1 METTPTSRTVLHW
14 RRHAFPIH
22 WEREFGRNGPL
33 MLEVGFGDGR
43 FTVQS
48 AQLEPE
54 LNIVGL
60 EVSTASLMRAK
71 KRVEHLGL
79 NNIRLA
85 KANAFF
91 AIRHLFAPE
100 SLAVIIVNFPDPWPK
115 EKHTKHR
122 LLQHRFFTVAAT
134 RLVPGGEIRLATDH
148 PEYLAFAESEALA
161 SGLFATSAPEPPQRV
176 FETKYALKWRDQGK
190 PLYYRVFTKTAH
202 PTEVYPPLQRSE
214 TMPHSI
220 LTGSAPT
227 IPAFDKLVFDAGGGH
242 VIVHEAAT
250 VNTEHTRV
258 LFRVSVDEPDLHQQ
272 LLIVLQERK
281 SGEFIVRL
289 EPFGD
294 PVITKAVRGAIG
306 AITDW
311 LATQA
316 GVTAAARH
324 Y

>member
-1 METTPTSRTVLHW
+1 
-14 RRHAFPIH
+14 
-22 WEREFGRNGPL
+22 

-48 AQLEPE
+48 AALQPE

-60 EVSTASLMRAK
+60 EVSTASLMHAK
-71 KRVEHLGL
+71 KRIDNAGTTS
-79 NNIRLA
+79 IRLA

-100 SLAVIIVNFPDPWPK
+100 SLSVIIVNFPDPWPK
-115 EKHTKHR
+115 EKHTKNR
-122 LLQHRFFTVAAT
+122 LLQDRFFQMAAT

-148 PEYLAFAESEALA
+148 PEYLAFAESEARGTGIF
-161 SGLFATSAPEPPQRV
+161 SVDAPEPPQRV

-190 PLYYRVFTKTAH
+190 PLYYRVFTKTGT
-202 PTEVYPPLQRSE
+202 PNQDYPPLQRSE

-220 LTGSAPT
+220 LAGATPT
-227 IPAFDKLVFDAGGGH
+227 IPAFDKLVFDSADGH
-242 VIVHEAAT
+242 VIVHEAALAQ
-250 VNTEHTRV
+250 TEHTRV

-272 LLIVLQERK
+272 LLIVLQERS
-281 SGEFIVRL
+281 SGEYIVRL

-306 AITDW
+306 ALTDW
-311 LATQA
+311 LAEHTEI
-316 GVTAAARH
+316 TATARH